1 MEYKMGNSIRLH
13 LFFGF
18 RKGSYDRSC
27 RPRPG
32 EENSESQR
40 AMEEIYKRRQI
51 ALFLLSPS
59 LVVQLLL
66 DCA

>member
-1 MEYKMGNSIRLH
+1 MGN
-13 LFFGF
+13 GF
-18 RKGSYDRSC
+18 LSLSAFARDYVNA
-27 RPRPG
+27 RPWPG
-32 EENSESQR
+32 EENSKSQR

>member
-1 MEYKMGNSIRLH
+1 MGN
-13 LFFGF
+13 GF
-18 RKGSYDRSC
+18 LSLSDFARDNVTAL
-27 RPRPG
+27 PRPG
-32 EENSESQR
+32 EENSKSQR